1 MVNLDL
7 FSFFDHFVVFQVVAE
22 KNAVV
27 AEGERLQNKLGLAQR
42 LMAALGSEQVRFLI
56 KNTPVSA
63 VGRFYLPDSLPLSLS
78 PSLPLSLS
86 PPLFLPPSLPPFLSL
101 SLTLSRSHTPALSHS
116 HTLTLSHSHTL
127 TLSHS
132 HTPTLPQYHT
142 LTLTLSILS
151 TRAVGDQREAESS
164 RLGTPPVPQV
174 AGFRR
179 TSV

>member
-1 MVNLDL
+1 
-7 FSFFDHFVVFQVVAE
+7 
-22 KNAVV
+22 VV

-86 PPLFLPPSLPPFLSL
+86 PPLSLPPSLPPFLSL

-116 HTLTLSHSHTL
+116 HTLTL

-142 LTLTLSILS
+142 LTLSRSHSPYSLQERWAINVKQNQADSALLPYHKS
-151 TRAVGDQREAESS
+151 PDSGEHQYES
-164 RLGTPPVPQV
+164 
-174 AGFRR
+174 R
-179 TSV
+179 T